1 LGVYPGHRRTP
12 GPCPQINIPR
22 VFCSRALFPS
32 AHLRHLGIMYGAWP
46 EKEEHVQL
54 CDYIHISYSKPPYH
68 HFAVGSNVGATV
80 PESRRPQTTK
90 KNVDRSLHNWSGNK
104 KFEKQHKKKSK
115 SENQRT
121 QMRKSFKNAN
131 GPHNAGSDVFKSV
144 HRSPWFCGC
153 RFLALHLSN
162 AAELMNRNSTADL
175 YLMDTK

>member
-1 LGVYPGHRRTP
+1 MWGLQSPKAGDPKRQKKMST
-12 GPCPQINIPR
+12 
-22 VFCSRALFPS
+22 AL
-32 AHLRHLGIMYGAWP
+32 
-46 EKEEHVQL
+46 
-54 CDYIHISYSKPPYH
+54 YIIEAVTRNSK
-68 HFAVGSNVGATV
+68 NNT
-80 PESRRPQTTK
+80 
-90 KNVDRSLHNWSGNK
+90 
-104 KFEKQHKKKSK
+104 KKKSK